1 MTSFKLGI
9 VEGIFYNVVVPHV
22 GIVDGVLQVRE
33 CQVRECQDDL
43 FQNVSMRSSGQNQ
56 GTVHNFILGQ
66 DDHHFSMYFVNKVMG
81 PQLKCDK
88 DDVVNEEDKCIQISI
103 FSKE

>member
-33 CQVRECQDDL
+33 CQVDL
-43 FQNVSMRSSGQNQ
+43 FQNVSMRSSGQIQ

-81 PQLKCDK
+81 PQLKSDK
-88 DDVVNEEDKCIQISI
+88 DDVVNEEDKCIQHSI
-103 FSKE
+103 FGKE